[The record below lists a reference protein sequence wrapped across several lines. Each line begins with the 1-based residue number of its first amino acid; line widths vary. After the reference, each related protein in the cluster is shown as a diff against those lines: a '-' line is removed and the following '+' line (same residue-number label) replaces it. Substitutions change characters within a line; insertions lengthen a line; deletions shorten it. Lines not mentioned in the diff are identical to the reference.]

1 METLM
6 KLFSLVVIIT
16 ILSACASM
24 HSNGPDSLGFSI
36 PPGSTLALNKHISY
50 ASNMTHAVIQ
60 FGKEITD
67 AERNFYEINCRLDF
81 KTFGQRTIQPE
92 DFIVT
97 RTEDGQ
103 NWISR
108 PSILRYYTEVYLRSN
123 KDTDIIKMVCQIYG
137 DSLDRNFTV
146 AEMQATLGDMITF
159 KYPPPPLKEALY
171 P

>member
-1 METLM
+1 MKTLM
-6 KLFSLVVIIT
+6 KLFSLVAITT

-24 HSNGPDSLGFSI
+24 HSNDPDSLGFSI
-36 PPGSTLALNKHISY
+36 PPGSTLALNKPISY

-67 AERNFYEINCRLDF
+67 TERNFYEINCRLDF
-81 KTFGQRTIQPE
+81 KAFGQRTIEPE

-103 NWISR
+103 NWISQ

-137 DSLDRNFTV
+137 DNLDRNFTV

-159 KYPPPPLKEALY
+159 KYNNTNP
-171 P
+171 